1 MGTSEAITTMLVAS
15 CTAALDSVGHLALVT
30 AATDTGGTDTEG
42 TDPEGMDT
50 LDMDQYITV
59 RIDLISWLKTQKQT
73 NSSNHYSDSV
83 AYFC

>member
-42 TDPEGMDT
+42 MDT

-59 RIDLISWLKTQKQT
+59 RIDLIRWLKTQKQT